1 MNIRQQLGTVAAVVA
16 ALASPWAN
24 AHGVH
29 ESAGGF
35 GAGLAHP
42 FMGLDHVLAMLTVG
56 LWAAQ
61 TGGRALWAVPAT
73 FVATMAAGSALALAG
88 FALPH
93 VEIVVALSVVTLGLL
108 VAFAVRMPL
117 PVGVA
122 LTGAFALFHGYAH
135 GSELPALASPVTYAV
150 GFLLATAL
158 LHLSGVASGL
168 ALDRVHIRRLRLAG
182 ACVSAAG
189 VMLVTSL

>member
-1 MNIRQQLGTVAAVVA
+1 MNIRQQLGTVAALVA
-16 ALASPWAN
+16 ALASPWAI

-29 ESAGGF
+29 ESTGGF

-42 FMGLDHVLAMLTVG
+42 FLGLDHVLAMLTVG

-73 FVATMAAGSALALAG
+73 FMATMAAGSALALSG
-88 FALPH
+88 FALPE
-93 VEIVVALSVVTLGLL
+93 VEIVVALSVLTLGLL

-117 PVGVA
+117 PIGVA

-158 LHLSGVASGL
+158 LHVSGVASGL
-168 ALDRVHIRRLRLAG
+168 ALDRVHVRRLRLAG

-189 VMLVTSL
+189 VMLVTNL

>member
-1 MNIRQQLGTVAAVVA
+1 MSIRKQLATMAALVA
-16 ALASPWAN
+16 ALASPWAI

-42 FMGLDHVLAMLTVG
+42 FLGLDHVLAMLTVG

-61 TGGRALWAVPAT
+61 TGGRALVAVPAT
-73 FVATMAAGSALALAG
+73 FVATMAAGSALALSG

-93 VEIVVALSVVTLGLL
+93 VEIVVALSVLTLGLI

-117 PVGVA
+117 AIGVV

-135 GSELPALASPVTYAV
+135 GSELPALASPVAYAF

-158 LHLSGVASGL
+158 LHVSGVASGL
-168 ALDRVHIRRLRLAG
+168 ALDRVHVRRLRLAG
-182 ACVSAAG
+182 ACMSAAG